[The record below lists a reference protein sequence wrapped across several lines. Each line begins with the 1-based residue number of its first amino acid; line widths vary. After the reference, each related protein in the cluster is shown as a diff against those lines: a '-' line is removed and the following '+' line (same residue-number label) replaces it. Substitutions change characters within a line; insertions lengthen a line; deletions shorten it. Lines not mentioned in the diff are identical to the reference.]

1 MKYLFFIALLSSST
15 LWGQIE
21 ERKFSIYF
29 ENDVYNLSDV
39 HHRLLDSIK
48 RFENKEA
55 LDVHIKGFTN
65 SIGSEGYNLGLSRRR
80 ANAVK
85 SRLREFTIVSSDG
98 YGEID
103 SPAAEN
109 RRVDIL
115 VHLKIDHIPE
125 EGEIIEPPQ
134 IPSTPQPTIA
144 GLKKPKIGDRV
155 ILEGIRFY
163 PDRDVIMDE
172 SIEALEELVSFLKK
186 NPDVKFKLIG
196 HICCGDPMQPAKD
209 LKNVR
214 TGKDNL
220 SEARAQALHN
230 YLAKKGIST
239 RRMRYIGMAF
249 RQSTGKGAQFDRRVE
264 IEITSVR

>member
-1 MKYLFFIALLSSST
+1 MNYLSFIVFLFTTT
-15 LWGQIE
+15 LWAQIE
-21 ERKFSIYF
+21 ERKFSLYF
-29 ENDVYNLSDV
+29 EHDVYELSAR
-39 HHRLLDSIK
+39 HYSILDSIK
-48 RFENKEA
+48 GFENKEA
-55 LDVHIKGFTN
+55 LDVHIKGYTN
-65 SIGSEGYNLGLSRRR
+65 SVGSDGYNLALSRKR
-80 ANAVK
+80 ANEVK

-103 SPAAEN
+103 SPAAKN

-125 EGEIIEPPQ
+125 AGEVIEPPK
-134 IPSTPQPTIA
+134 IPSTPQQTIA
-144 GLKKPKIGDRV
+144 GLTQPKIGDRV

-172 SIEALEELVSFLKK
+172 SIEALEELLNFLKQ

-196 HICCGDPMQPAKD
+196 HICCGDPMQPGKD

-214 TGKDNL
+214 TGKNNL
-220 SEARAQALHN
+220 SEARARALHN

-264 IEITSVR
+264 IEITSVN